1 MFLTNQFDEM
11 LTGNPQ
17 ITYFKNVYRRHTYFF
32 KFVDEYDKKTSEYSS
47 GGTPKSINK
56 TLVTGS
62 MDLISDMYIK
72 HKLTNLSSGDIIYA
86 NLGNTLI
93 NNINIKADQST
104 INEID
109 GLAMEALSELENPY
123 IPSSVNGHS
132 VPPVLSLNNGSLT
145 VNTGNIYNTTCFAG
159 GVSGSTV
166 STGIPNTET
175 EVFFTRPNFDFCK
188 YYDKSFPICAVYN
201 NNVTVNVTY
210 RSWDKIMTSTS
221 SPKLEQ
227 TLCVEYISLSTEE
240 KRRIMNNT
248 DPYIQFRIT
257 KMDSN
262 NKISLINPVR
272 TLYFIGTPDNSSHSP
287 SLSLSTPN
295 KIQKTSENFRILT
308 IHHNSFIHTINDV
321 RNLTKENVYRYYGN
335 NGFGGREL
343 SSGTPSKNL
352 GSLDSI
358 GIFTQSLE
366 PSSFPNGHI
375 SSIQDII
382 INKHDNDIT
391 VYIEEINFYKIVS
404 GQYSNMVSKYN

>member
-1 MFLTNQFDEM
+1 MSFRKNQFDEM

-32 KFVDEYDKKTSEYSS
+32 KFVDEYEKQTSDSS
-47 GGTPKSINK
+47 NGGTPESINK
-56 TLVTGS
+56 LLVTGS
-62 MDLISDMYIK
+62 MDLISDIYIK
-72 HKLTNLSSGDIIYA
+72 HKLINLSENNQIYA

-93 NNINIKADQST
+93 NNINMKADQST

-109 GLAMEALSELENPY
+109 GLAMELLSELENPY
-123 IPSSVNGHS
+123 IPSSVNNQS
-132 VPPVLSLNNGSLT
+132 VPPVLSLNSNNSLT

-166 STGIPNTET
+166 GAGTSET

-188 YYDKSFPICAVYN
+188 YYDKSFPICACYN
-201 NNVTVNVTY
+201 NNVTINVTY
-210 RSWDKIMTSTS
+210 RDWENIIDSNTA
-221 SPKLEQ
+221 KLEQ

-248 DPYIQFRIT
+248 DPYIQFRVS
-257 KMDSN
+257 KMFSES
-262 NKISLINPVR
+262 KISLVNPVR
-272 TLYFIGTPDNSSHSP
+272 TLYFIGTPSTSSNA
-287 SLSLSTPN
+287 SLSLSTPS
-295 KIQKTSENFRILT
+295 KIIHGNDILT
-308 IHHNSFIHTINDV
+308 INHDSFIHTISDL

-343 SSGTPSKNL
+343 SDSTPTKSL
-352 GSLDSI
+352 GVLDSI

-366 PSSFPNGHI
+366 PSSYPNGHI
-375 SSIQDII
+375 SSIQDIT

-391 VYIEEINFYKIVS
+391 VYIEEINFYRIVS